1 MTLRERLVPQPVLTF
16 VITVLWATL
25 ASDLSGGT
33 ILLGL
38 TIGLMIPFFTSAFWP
53 GRPQTFRMG
62 AALRLMVVVFY
73 DIVVANLAVARIV
86 LGNVDGIKSRF
97 VDVPLDTDDAYVAT
111 ILGCIITLT
120 PGTLSID
127 VDMDRRVV
135 HIHGL
140 DVPDQSVLIEEIKAR
155 YEAPLK
161 EIFGC

>member
-33 ILLGL
+33 LLLGL

-111 ILGCIITLT
+111 ILGSIITLT

-140 DVPDQSVLIEEIKAR
+140 DVPDQSLLIDDIKTR